1 MYNFSVWIL
10 YLKKQGKKLYLKV
23 KTVTKCLIFENISA
37 LNIIYVASFL
47 ILVMQIYK

>member
-10 YLKKQGKKLYLKV
+10 YLKKPGKNYLKV
-23 KTVTKCLIFENISA
+23 KTVTKCLILENISA